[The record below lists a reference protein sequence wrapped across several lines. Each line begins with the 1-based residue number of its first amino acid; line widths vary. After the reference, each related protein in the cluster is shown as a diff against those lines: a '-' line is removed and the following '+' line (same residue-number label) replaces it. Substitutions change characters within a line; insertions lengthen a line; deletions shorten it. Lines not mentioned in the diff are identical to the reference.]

1 MTYQQYLDQ
10 LQAAWSKS
18 RIADILRLAARDPD
32 LSGAEFVD
40 LFHMWFARRSKPQQ
54 HETVTKED
62 LHMAYIVRRLD
73 DLGRVVIPME
83 MRRQLGW
90 APGTPLDIVPTENGV
105 IVRMSDAGQPA
116 DHARRL
122 RALMMDTGADPDLLE
137 LADELVSRLEVGS
150 CNETS

>member
-10 LQAAWSKS
+10 LQAAGSKS
-18 RIADILRLAARDPD
+18 RRADILRLAARDPD

-40 LFHMWFARRSKPQQ
+40 LVHMVYPDDYLPHN

-62 LHMAYIVRRLD
+62 LHMAYMVRKLD
-73 DLGRVVIPME
+73 DLGRIVVPKE

-90 APGTPLDIVPTENGV
+90 DPGTPLDIVPTENGV
-105 IVRMSDAGQPA
+105 LVRMSDAGQPA
-116 DHARRL
+116 DYARRL

>member
-10 LQAAWSKS
+10 LQAAGSKS
-18 RIADILRLAARDPD
+18 RRADILRLASRDPD

-40 LFHMWFARRSKPQQ
+40 LVHMVYPKSKPQQ

-90 APGTPLDIVPTENGV
+90 APGAPLDIVPTENGV
-105 IVRMSDAGQPA
+105 LVRMSDAGQPA

>member
-10 LQAAWSKS
+10 LQAAGSKS
-18 RIADILRLAARDPD
+18 QRADILRLAARDPD

-40 LFHMWFARRSKPQQ
+40 LVHMVYQKPQQ

-62 LHMAYIVRRLD
+62 LHMVYMVRKLD
-73 DLGRVVIPME
+73 DLGRIVVPKE

-90 APGTPLDIVPTENGV
+90 APGTPLNIIQTDGGIVIQTA
-105 IVRMSDAGQPA
+105 DAGLPA

-122 RALMMDTGADPDLLE
+122 QALVGDEDPDLAE
-137 LADELVSRLEVGS
+137 LLSEVVARLEVSTCGERS
-150 CNETS
+150 

>member
-1 MTYQQYLDQ
+1 
-10 LQAAWSKS
+10 
-18 RIADILRLAARDPD
+18 
-32 LSGAEFVD
+32 
-40 LFHMWFARRSKPQQ
+40 
-54 HETVTKED
+54 
-62 LHMAYIVRRLD
+62 MAYIVRRLD

-90 APGTPLDIVPTENGV
+90 APGTLLDIVPG
-105 IVRMSDAGQPA
+105 GQPA

-137 LADELVSRLEVGS
+137 LADELVARLEVGS

>member
-1 MTYQQYLDQ
+1 
-10 LQAAWSKS
+10 
-18 RIADILRLAARDPD
+18 
-32 LSGAEFVD
+32 
-40 LFHMWFARRSKPQQ
+40 
-54 HETVTKED
+54 
-62 LHMAYIVRRLD
+62 MAYIVRRLD

-122 RALMMDTGADPDLLE
+122 RALMMDTSADPDLLE

>member
-1 MTYQQYLDQ
+1 
-10 LQAAWSKS
+10 
-18 RIADILRLAARDPD
+18 
-32 LSGAEFVD
+32 
-40 LFHMWFARRSKPQQ
+40 
-54 HETVTKED
+54 
-62 LHMAYIVRRLD
+62 MAYIVRRLD
-73 DLGRVVIPME
+73 DIGRVVIPME

-90 APGTPLDIVPTENGV
+90 APGAPLDIVPTENGV
-105 IVRMSDAGQPA
+105 LVRMSDAGQPA